1 MTSFVRLA
9 LFAAGCAAA
18 TASVAAANP
27 TARVPGY
34 AYFFGRPAL
43 PYRHTPAR
51 PPAPRV
57 RITNAD
63 RINAKA
69 GGWQP
74 VTAPAPFGANGGGTA
89 LLMTDGTVMI
99 SDNESAWYSLTPDN
113 TGNYINGTWTT
124 KASLPGRYGP
134 LYFASAVLADGKL
147 IVNGG
152 EYNFYD
158 NVETNQGAI
167 YDPLTNVWT
176 AVAPP
181 TGWANIGDGQSVVLP
196 NGTYTIGNCCTNLQA
211 EYDESTSTWTQVGK
225 GKSDDNSEEGWT
237 LLPGGSILDADV
249 IGAPNSEL
257 FNPAKAVWSTAGHTP
272 VNLTQAYEIGPQMLR
287 PDGSVLVVGATGATA
302 IYQSATDK
310 WTAGP
315 SLPVIDGHQ
324 VDIAD
329 GPATLLTNG
338 DVLMA
343 ASAGVY
349 ESPSYFFVF
358 NGKTLAQIPGPP
370 NAPNNSSY
378 NYRLL
383 MLPTGQVL
391 ETDGSDDVE
400 IYTPK
405 VHPDVSYAPLIG
417 SVPKTLVHAKTY
429 KVSGKYFNGVS
440 QANAYGDDAQAAT
453 NYPLVAITNAA
464 TGHVFFART
473 HDHSSMAVRSNATVS
488 TNFDVPAN
496 IETGPSSLVV
506 VTNGIQSSPVSVTIR

>member
-1 MTSFVRLA
+1 MRLA
-9 LFAAGCAAA
+9 LLTLACGAAC
-18 TASVAAANP
+18 ASVASAN
-27 TARVPGY
+27 TTVLAPGY
-34 AYFFGRPAL
+34 GYFFGRPAV

-63 RINAKA
+63 RINAMA
-69 GGWQP
+69 AGWQR
-74 VTAPAPFGANGGGTA
+74 VTAAAPFGANGGGTA

-99 SDNESAWYSLTPDN
+99 QDNEAGWYSLAPDN
-113 TGNYINGTWTT
+113 TGNYVNGTWTT
-124 KASLPGRYGP
+124 KASLPNHYGP

-152 EYNFYD
+152 EYNFFRD
-158 NVETNQGAI
+158 AETNQGAI

-176 AVAPP
+176 PVQPP
-181 TGWANIGDGQSVVLP
+181 QGWASVGDAQSVVLP

-211 EYDESTSTWTQVGK
+211 EYNESSSTWTQIGK
-225 GKSDDNSEEGWT
+225 GKADENSEEGWT
-237 LLPGGSILDADV
+237 LLPGGNVLDANVFD
-249 IGAPNSEL
+249 APNTEL
-257 FNPAKAVWSTAGHTP
+257 FDPAKAVWSAAGHTP
-272 VNLTQAYEIGPQMLR
+272 VNLTAAYEIGPQVLR

-302 IYQSATDK
+302 IYSAAGK

-315 SLPVIDGHQ
+315 NLPVIDGKQ

-338 DVLMA
+338 NVLMA
-343 ASAGVY
+343 ASAGIY
-349 ESPSYFFVF
+349 ASPSYFFIF
-358 NGKTLAQIPGPP
+358 NGKTLTQIPGPP

-405 VHPDVSYAPLIG
+405 THPKVSYAPVIG
-417 SVPKTLVHAKTY
+417 SVPTTLVHAKTY
-429 KVSGKYFNGVS
+429 KISGKYFNGVS

-473 HDHSSMAVRSNATVS
+473 HDHSSMAVRSTATVS

-496 IETGPSSLVV
+496 IETGPSTLVV
-506 VTNGIQSSPVSVTIR
+506 VTNGIQSSPVSVTIH

>member
-1 MTSFVRLA
+1 LTLA
-9 LFAAGCAAA
+9 CGAASAAV
-18 TASVAAANP
+18 ASANP
-27 TARVPGY
+27 TALAPGY
-34 AYFFGRPAL
+34 GYFFGRPAL
-43 PYRHTPAR
+43 PYRHTPPR

-63 RINAKA
+63 RINAMA
-69 GGWQP
+69 AGWQP
-74 VTAPAPFGANGGGTA
+74 VTAPAPFGANGAGTA

-99 SDNESAWYSLTPDN
+99 GDNESAWYSLAPDN
-113 TGNYINGTWTT
+113 TGNYVNGTWTA
-124 KASLPGRYGP
+124 KASLPGHYGP

-152 EYNFYD
+152 EYNFYEE
-158 NVETNQGAI
+158 VETNQGAI

-181 TGWANIGDGQSVVLP
+181 TGWANVGDAQSVVLS

-225 GKSDDNSEEGWT
+225 GKADDNSEEGWT
-237 LLPGGSILDADV
+237 LLPAGTVLDTNVFD
-249 IGAPNSEL
+249 APNSEL

-272 VNLTQAYEIGPQMLR
+272 VNLTAAYEIGPQVLR

-315 SLPVIDGHQ
+315 SLPVIGGKQ

-343 ASAGVY
+343 ASAGIY
-349 ESPSYFFVF
+349 QSPSYFFIF
-358 NGKTLAQIPGPP
+358 NGKTLARIPGPP

-378 NYRLL
+378 QYRLL

-405 VHPDVSYAPLIG
+405 VHPDVSYAPVIG

-429 KVSGKYFNGVS
+429 KISGKYFNGVS
-440 QANAYGDDAQAAT
+440 QVNAYGDDAQAAT

-473 HDHSSMAVRSNATVS
+473 HDHSSMAVASTATVS
-488 TNFDVPAN
+488 TNFDVPAT
-496 IETGPSSLVV
+496 IETGPSYLVV
-506 VTNGIQSSPVSVTIR
+506 VTNGIQSARASVTIK